1 MNWLTLATH
10 NLYLI
15 KKSIDL
21 IENSMISVEKSIDP
35 IECSIDL
42 LPILLTIP
50 LLPLLRLRRT
60 CTAKSTADATICFAW
75 QFLWVLLYDSG
86 NPGEE
91 EYNPYTVLDICA
103 LEERTQNIIK
113 S

>member
-1 MNWLTLATH
+1 MG
-10 NLYLI
+10 
-15 KKSIDL
+15 
-21 IENSMISVEKSIDP
+21 M
-35 IECSIDL
+35 
-42 LPILLTIP
+42 
-50 LLPLLRLRRT
+50 
-60 CTAKSTADATICFAW
+60 
-75 QFLWVLLYDSG
+75 QLLYDSG